1 MSDRTRLLGEA
12 DEAFAG
18 LHQSIDGLTE
28 DQMLEVWLGTW
39 SIREILIHI
48 SGWHR
53 AMIPALAR
61 IARGEPPHP
70 EGTSYDDY
78 DAWNA
83 RFVEE
88 KSGVKLADVLVE
100 LDLSHRALVDAAA
113 GVPEEYFAAGAGAR
127 DLFDGIAAGHYRE
140 HAGQIRDWR
149 KTAAR

>member
-1 MSDRTRLLGEA
+1 LGEA

-61 IARGEPPHP
+61 IARGDSPYP
-70 EGTSYDDY
+70 EGTSYDDFN
-78 DAWNA
+78 AWNA

-88 KSGVKLADVLVE
+88 KTGVKLADVLAE

-127 DLFDGIAAGHYRE
+127 DLFDGIATAHYRE
-140 HAGQIRDWR
+140 HAEQIRDRR
-149 KTAAR
+149 KIAAR